1 MKYLFIITAL
11 IFTYQSNAQLK
22 FSEARQLQSALLESM
37 DSLVTSGKYERIT
50 SILIAKNGNVL
61 FEKYYNGKNIESKH
75 NTRSATKTI
84 ATLLTGISIDKGFVK
99 SENDKIFKYLQHKIP
114 VNNTDSRKQ
123 NITIEDLLTMS
134 SILECNDG
142 NRFSR
147 GNEER
152 MYIVEDWTKFFLDLP
167 IRSYP
172 WEPKPEK
179 QKYGRA
185 FSYCSAG
192 AATMAEILQS
202 AIDAPLDDFAKQH
215 LFEPLEI
222 EDYTLNY
229 TPHNILNTAGGSEY
243 KSRDFLKL
251 IQLLLNKGQWNGEQ
265 IISSSWIEK
274 ATTPK
279 VKVYDDTDY
288 GYLLWLKEFGNDKK
302 YKSYYMSGNGGN
314 KVLAT
319 PDLDLT
325 VVITST
331 NYGNR
336 NAHNYSDEIMNSYI
350 IPAIEKIKN

>member
-84 ATLLTGISIDKGFVK
+84 ATLLTGISIDKGLVK
-99 SENDKIFKYLQHKIP
+99 SENDKIFNYLQHKIP

-192 AATMAEILQS
+192 VATMAEILQS

>member
-84 ATLLTGISIDKGFVK
+84 ATLLTGISIDKGLVK
-99 SENDKIFKYLQHKIP
+99 SENDKIFNYLQHKIP